1 MQDGTKNIWGWQWD
15 WVFLSDLRY
24 TWEKEL
30 SSHLI
35 VQEVE
40 AQEFNDSSKVKGVL
54 FLKYLFVIW
63 GIIAL

>member
-1 MQDGTKNIWGWQWD
+1 MAKNIWGWQWD

-30 SSHLI
+30 SSRLI

-40 AQEFNDSSKVKGVL
+40 AQRFNDSSKVMMCFKKKV
-54 FLKYLFVIW
+54 FVI
-63 GIIAL
+63 GG

>member
-1 MQDGTKNIWGWQWD
+1 MAFSKTVCIFHDGTKNIWGWRWD

-40 AQEFNDSSKVKGVL
+40 AQRFNDSSKVMVC
-54 FLKYLFVIW
+54 FF
-63 GIIAL
+63 